1 MSNLPKGWKEVK
13 LGDFCDILDNQ
24 RIPIS
29 SEKRAEIKGNIP
41 YFGAN
46 GVQDYINDFIFNETL
61 VLLAEDGGN
70 FNDYQTRPIAYM
82 IHGKSWVNNHTHVLR
97 AKNGEN
103 YFLFYSLVHKDI
115 TSFINGGTR
124 TKLNRGEL
132 VKIPIF
138 IPPLEEQKKIA
149 DILSTIDKKI
159 VFVEENISATQEL
172 KKGLMQKL
180 LTEGIGHT
188 EFKDSEL
195 GRIPESWE
203 VKYFKEYAKISVGI
217 ATSTTEHFVEK
228 GIPLV
233 RNQNIKENKF
243 DFKELLYISEKFSE
257 DNKTKKIKENDLLVI
272 RTGYPGL
279 TAVVTKEMEGWQTFT
294 TLIVKPNFN
303 LIDSNFVAYYMN
315 SPFGKNNLSKL
326 EAGGAQKNLNSK
338 SLEKLNIPVAP
349 LKEQKQIAEILST
362 VDKKLENLKEKKE
375 AFKKLKKGLM
385 QKLLTGEV
393 RV

>member
-1 MSNLPKGWKEVK
+1 MSNLPKGWEEVK

-41 YFGAN
+41 YYGAN

-138 IPPLEEQKKIA
+138 VPPLEEQKKIA
-149 DILSTIDKKI
+149 DILSTVDKKI
-159 VFVEENISATQEL
+159 AFVEENINATEEL

-203 VKYFKEYAKISVGI
+203 SAKIGEVCKFSQGVQI
-217 ATSTTEHFVEK
+217 PIEEQLTEKQENYIRFLRISDYTQNTTDIRYVPNSYNNS
-228 GIPLV
+228 I
-233 RNQNIKENKF
+233 
-243 DFKELLYISEKFSE
+243 ISEEEIVMVRYGETAGFIGRGFE
-257 DNKTKKIKENDLLVI
+257 GVLANNLFTINPINK
-272 RTGYPGL
+272 
-279 TAVVTKEMEGWQTFT
+279 
-294 TLIVKPNFN
+294 
-303 LIDSNFVAYYMN
+303 
-315 SPFGKNNLSKL
+315 NLSKDFIYIFMKQPSMYNYL
-326 EAGGAQKNLNSK
+326 KNLRAAGAMPAVNFK
-338 SLEKLNIPVAP
+338 SLSIIKLPIPP
-349 LKEQKQIAEILST
+349 IEEQKQIAEILST
-362 VDKKLENLKEKKE
+362 VDKKIENLKEKKQSFE
-375 AFKKLKKGLM
+375 ELKKGLM

>member
-1 MSNLPKGWKEVK
+1 MSNLPKGWEEVK

-41 YFGAN
+41 YYGAN

-138 IPPLEEQKKIA
+138 VPPLEEQKKIA
-149 DILSTIDKKI
+149 DILSTVDKKI
-159 VFVEENISATQEL
+159 AFVEENINATEEL

-203 VKYFKEYAKISVGI
+203 SAKIGEVCKFSQGVQI
-217 ATSTTEHFVEK
+217 PIEEQLTEKQENYIRFLRISDYTQNTTDIRYVPNSYNNS
-228 GIPLV
+228 I
-233 RNQNIKENKF
+233 
-243 DFKELLYISEKFSE
+243 ISEE
-257 DNKTKKIKENDLLVI
+257 EIVMVRYGE
-272 RTGYPGL
+272 
-279 TAVVTKEMEGWQTFT
+279 TAGFIGRGFEGV
-294 TLIVKPNFN
+294 L
-303 LIDSNFVAYYMN
+303 A
-315 SPFGKNNLSKL
+315 NNLFTI
-326 EAGGAQKNLNSK
+326 N
-338 SLEKLNIPVAP
+338 
-349 LKEQKQIAEILST
+349 
-362 VDKKLENLKEKKE
+362 
-375 AFKKLKKGLM
+375 
-385 QKLLTGEV
+385 
-393 RV
+393 

>member
-1 MSNLPKGWKEVK
+1 MSNLPKGWEEVK

-41 YFGAN
+41 YYGAN

-138 IPPLEEQKKIA
+138 VPPLEEQKKIA
-149 DILSTIDKKI
+149 DILSTVDKKI
-159 VFVEENISATQEL
+159 AFVEENINATEEL

-203 VKYFKEYAKISVGI
+203 SAKIGEVCKFSQGVQI
-217 ATSTTEHFVEK
+217 PIEEQLTEKQENYIRFLRISDYTQNTTDIRYVPNSYNNS
-228 GIPLV
+228 I
-233 RNQNIKENKF
+233 
-243 DFKELLYISEKFSE
+243 ISEEEIVMVRYGETAGFIGRGFE
-257 DNKTKKIKENDLLVI
+257 GVLANNLFTINPINK
-272 RTGYPGL
+272 
-279 TAVVTKEMEGWQTFT
+279 
-294 TLIVKPNFN
+294 
-303 LIDSNFVAYYMN
+303 
-315 SPFGKNNLSKL
+315 NLSKDFIYIFMKQPSMYNYL
-326 EAGGAQKNLNSK
+326 KNLRAAGAMPAVNFK
-338 SLEKLNIPVAP
+338 SLSIIKLPIPSIE
-349 LKEQKQIAEILST
+349 EQKQIAEILST
-362 VDKKLENLKEKKE
+362 VDKKIENLKEKKLSFE
-375 AFKKLKKGLM
+375 ELKKGLM